1 MGPLLGGALTTKVSW
16 RWCFYINL
24 PFGGI
29 MMIFIFFLLQIP
41 AHPNTLT
48 VKEKV
53 EQLNIWGLI
62 ALLPGVIC
70 LCLALQW
77 GGFTYKVCF
86 EAGVVSN
93 LGFCT
98 HLSEL
103 IMFSGA
109 MPVLLHYLSSQSY
122 F

>member
-1 MGPLLGGALTTKVSW
+1 MGPLLGGAFTTKVNW

-24 PFGGI
+24 PFGG
-29 MMIFIFFLLQIP
+29 MMMVFVFFLLHIP
-41 AHPNTLT
+41 ARPNTTTL
-48 VKEKV
+48 KQKV

-86 EAGVVSN
+86 ERGVVSKVSF
-93 LGFCT
+93 LLP
-98 HLSEL
+98 LSKL
-103 IMFSGA
+103 TVFSGA
-109 MPVLLHYLSSQSY
+109 MAVSSRYL
-122 F
+122 